1 MNELPIN
8 LVVKIEKLLNSV
20 SVEIV
25 VLLTTS
31 LQIVLPTNVTDARN
45 LVTLLLNVLNK
56 PQSILLALPV
66 MTLTIYIETVPIM
79 SAEDAVH

>member
-1 MNELPIN
+1 MNELLIS
-8 LVVKIEKLLNSV
+8 LAVELEKLLNGV
-20 SVEIV
+20 FVKIV

-31 LQIVLPTNVTDARN
+31 LQIVLPTNVTDIRN

-56 PQSILLALPV
+56 HQSVLSAIPA
-66 MTLTIYIETVPIM
+66 MTPNIYIETVPIM